1 MKILR
6 TGALALT
13 LLVSGQAYAADFGGP
28 SAYCRVLDDAQTLV
42 GYVDDRPMLRS
53 EATQRYEHA
62 IEVAN
67 AKTTIYRRGPLFI
80 WAHEAKA
87 SCAKVIGYLRK
98 PLKWWKLKDHVAVQ
112 KCDCFYSR
120 MTHYLNASH
129 RVY

>member
-13 LLVSGQAYAADFGGP
+13 LMVSGQAYAGGFGGP
-28 SAYCRVLDDAQTLV
+28 SAYCRVLDDARTLV
-42 GYVDDRPMLRS
+42 GYVDDREMLRE
-53 EATQRYEHA
+53 EAQQRFDHA
-62 IEVAN
+62 VEVAN
-67 AKTTIYRRGPLFI
+67 ANTTIYRTGPLFI
-80 WAHEAKA
+80 WANEAKV

-98 PLKWWKLKDHVAVQ
+98 PLYWRKRKDHVMVQ

-120 MTHYLNASH
+120 MTHYLNVSH